1 MLNKY
6 ECIFIVDATLADD
19 QIQALAEKF
28 KSLVESAATLEGFED
43 WGKKKL
49 AYAINYKTEGQYFLV
64 NFSSDAD
71 FPKELER
78 NFKITDGVI
87 KYMTVKRA
95 V

>member
-6 ECIFIVDATLADD
+6 ETIFIVDATLADE

-28 KSLVESAATLEGFED
+28 KSLVESSATLEGIED

-64 NFSSDAD
+64 NYSADAE

-78 NFKITDGVI
+78 NLKITEGVI
-87 KYMTVKRA
+87 KYMTVRRA
-95 V
+95 E

>member
-6 ECIFIVDATLADD
+6 ETIFILDATLADD

-28 KSLVESAATLEGFED
+28 KSLVESSATLEGFED

-49 AYAINYKTEGQYFLV
+49 AYAINYKTEGQYFMV
-64 NFSSDAD
+64 SFSANAD

-78 NFKITDGVI
+78 NLKITEGVI

-95 V
+95 E